1 MAAALPVTMCGIGA
15 TRKSQPQLE
24 SKELAEICARL
35 GGPWVK
41 QTTWSNMG
49 WLINNE
55 EQCGEKRR
63 RIKARRARM
72 QRMRDACS
80 RMRPWL
86 CEDSPA
92 NWNDMY
98 QDVLL
103 EIANSL
109 CVATS
114 FYSGIH
120 FARLSYCSL
129 CMSQRLHL
137 DSHPIADQWA
147 PSRSC
152 GSLAMAGAPP

>member
-1 MAAALPVTMCGIGA
+1 MAAALPVTMCRIGA

-55 EQCGEKRR
+55 EQRGEKRR
-63 RIKARRARM
+63 RSKARRARM

-92 NWNDMY
+92 NWNEMY
-98 QDVLL
+98 PDVLL
-103 EIANSL
+103 EIAKSL
-109 CVATS
+109 CVAS
-114 FYSGIH
+114 H
-120 FARLSYCSL
+120 FTLAFIAHLSYCSS
-129 CMSQRLHL
+129 CMSQQLRL
-137 DSHPIADQWA
+137 DSHTIADQWA
-147 PSRSC
+147 PLRRC
-152 GSLAMAGAPP
+152 GSLAVAGAPP